1 MNKNSELVEE
11 DLWQAQIPFDTREM
25 AIRSVISMF
34 KSAQSNKIAKNIS
47 KYNIKPIKKKE
58 NIQIFHVDDKT
69 IKIKDGILKMFTE
82 KLTKYNNTIRT
93 RMRDK
98 KKLKKLFQNKEPCDS
113 IIQYIKDTNMWYICL
128 PIKDVES
135 KVKQPLYDHVFLDPG
150 VRTFQKGYSPQGII
164 CDLGNKYYDTKILPL
179 LEKSDKLKET
189 KRGAKLRIK
198 AKHLIDELHKKS
210 ANILISLFNTIII
223 PDFKTS
229 HMVKKSE
236 TNPRKINSENARALL
251 KLSHYKFRMHLKFQ
265 CEKNN
270 KVMKTCTEEYT
281 SITCGKCGNLHES
294 LGSSKIYEC
303 IKCGL
308 VIDRDLNGAR
318 NICLKYMELISTGHG
333 VVLTQ

>member
-1 MNKNSELVEE
+1 MEQENTNIKVQTITRKIRIYPNQKQIKFFKKCIDGRRYFANRTIEFLNYELDEINRSSVKDKHKEFDKLLRKTTYIRNLMMNKNSELVEE

-128 PIKDVES
+128 PIKDV
-135 KVKQPLYDHVFLDPG
+135 
-150 VRTFQKGYSPQGII
+150 
-164 CDLGNKYYDTKILPL
+164 
-179 LEKSDKLKET
+179 
-189 KRGAKLRIK
+189 
-198 AKHLIDELHKKS
+198 
-210 ANILISLFNTIII
+210 
-223 PDFKTS
+223 
-229 HMVKKSE
+229 
-236 TNPRKINSENARALL
+236 
-251 KLSHYKFRMHLKFQ
+251 
-265 CEKNN
+265 
-270 KVMKTCTEEYT
+270 
-281 SITCGKCGNLHES
+281 
-294 LGSSKIYEC
+294 
-303 IKCGL
+303 
-308 VIDRDLNGAR
+308 
-318 NICLKYMELISTGHG
+318 
-333 VVLTQ
+333 